1 MTRPLAHP
9 YLRHGKH
16 LTPVT
21 QSERVAWASERVK
34 DAQRQCRAH
43 PRDHAWHL
51 ALLSRMQEL
60 ATVKGMQS

>member
-1 MTRPLAHP
+1 MTRPLAHRS
-9 YLRHGKH
+9 LRHGKH
-16 LTPVT
+16 RTPVT

-34 DAQRQCRAH
+34 DARRQCRAH

-60 ATVKGMQS
+60 ATLKGMQS